1 MTNRIISVC
10 PSTLTE
16 GFDTHCPKAL
26 RTLFDG
32 RRVSHQLDFTWE
44 DDEAA
49 DVDALLER
57 TVAYASGIVEVG
69 GRSLGGRSER
79 LDGIGLW
86 GDVGND
92 FQTLAV
98 GHGEGMGGD

>member
-1 MTNRIISVC
+1 MPLPIHNLLYATI
-10 PSTLTE
+10 LHA
-16 GFDTHCPKAL
+16 D
-26 RTLFDG
+26 
-32 RRVSHQLDFTWE
+32 
-44 DDEAA
+44 

-69 GRSLGGRSER
+69 GCGLGGRSER

-92 FQTLAV
+92 FQALAV
-98 GHGEGMGGD
+98 GHGE